1 MLLRKQQRDLVE
13 TSYKTTRELNSF
25 LEQFIPEYTQSE
37 VERHK
42 DFFDG
47 KQFDRD
53 QIEAIVKRDVYNLVI
68 AAAGSGKTRT
78 LTARFAFMARCG
90 ADLGKILALAYTNPA
105 EDEMRFRLETE
116 YGIHDA
122 NVRTFHSLARELAM
136 LSPNFR
142 SGVANGGRQ
151 QELIT
156 ESVRRL
162 RSEREFAVLLLNFAL
177 ESRTQEPQP
186 DDFADSEKYYE
197 FLRNQKYLALTGK
210 QVHSIAERDIANFL
224 FLNRV
229 KFGYEISATWADRS
243 LEFRQYQPD
252 FFLTEYGIWMEH
264 WAIDRQGKVP
274 SWFKVGRSGDPSRR
288 YREEMDWK
296 KAQFEKH
303 RRRLIETYSYQWAE
317 GTLIP
322 ELKRKLEE
330 SHVVLKELSVQEILQ
345 HIQKLMVDK
354 DPLHELMFSFISK
367 AKTNGLDITDIESRL
382 ASGKWSRKQ
391 RAFASLMI
399 RVWQEY
405 ESLLEQ
411 NDMIDFND
419 MINLALRVARE
430 KENLAGKYSHI
441 MIDEFQDITDPQ
453 LEIIKC
459 LLGNDGSSTLFC
471 VGDDGQNIFSFAGSD
486 IYNILRFDERFPY
499 PEVTV
504 LSTNYRCP
512 KNVVEASNFVANLN
526 RLKIEKNLIPA
537 TEVRRPIRLIE
548 MPADGMESY
557 EDWEFRETIELLK
570 QLIES
575 RKTGEEIMVLAR
587 FNYPLRRLEQEFP
600 RHEALRLRFLSIHKA
615 KGAEADYVLLL
626 GCTSGRNGFP
636 SEITDQKILDVVKK
650 RGEDETDKLEEERR
664 LFYVALTRCR
674 RQLFL
679 FSSRRAR
686 SQFVS
691 ELSAYLASGQEGAET
706 QDLPASEEIPAF

>member
-1 MLLRKQQRDLVE
+1 VVLSKKRAVLIDLSLGEPALITSLGFLFLLAVVLTLKWKLARTTRSVSEQLRQAERQLSEYRTYAIYLNRRDRVALRERLDSTLRSLDFLRAYRMLLRKQQRDLVE

-229 KFGYEISATWADRS
+229 KFGYEISAT
-243 LEFRQYQPD
+243 
-252 FFLTEYGIWMEH
+252 
-264 WAIDRQGKVP
+264 
-274 SWFKVGRSGDPSRR
+274 
-288 YREEMDWK
+288 
-296 KAQFEKH
+296 
-303 RRRLIETYSYQWAE
+303 
-317 GTLIP
+317 
-322 ELKRKLEE
+322 
-330 SHVVLKELSVQEILQ
+330 
-345 HIQKLMVDK
+345 
-354 DPLHELMFSFISK
+354 
-367 AKTNGLDITDIESRL
+367 
-382 ASGKWSRKQ
+382 Q
-391 RAFASLMI
+391 R
-399 RVWQEY
+399 
-405 ESLLEQ
+405 
-411 NDMIDFND
+411 
-419 MINLALRVARE
+419 
-430 KENLAGKYSHI
+430 
-441 MIDEFQDITDPQ
+441 T
-453 LEIIKC
+453 
-459 LLGNDGSSTLFC
+459 T
-471 VGDDGQNIFSFAGSD
+471 
-486 IYNILRFDERFPY
+486 
-499 PEVTV
+499 
-504 LSTNYRCP
+504 
-512 KNVVEASNFVANLN
+512 
-526 RLKIEKNLIPA
+526 
-537 TEVRRPIRLIE
+537 
-548 MPADGMESY
+548 
-557 EDWEFRETIELLK
+557 
-570 QLIES
+570 
-575 RKTGEEIMVLAR
+575 
-587 FNYPLRRLEQEFP
+587 
-600 RHEALRLRFLSIHKA
+600 
-615 KGAEADYVLLL
+615 
-626 GCTSGRNGFP
+626 
-636 SEITDQKILDVVKK
+636 
-650 RGEDETDKLEEERR
+650 
-664 LFYVALTRCR
+664 
-674 RQLFL
+674 
-679 FSSRRAR
+679 
-686 SQFVS
+686 
-691 ELSAYLASGQEGAET
+691 
-706 QDLPASEEIPAF
+706 